1 MLCSGV
7 VFSRSVFIGAIKHLL
22 ISAKIEYTNTLI
34 FFAIIKVLEFG
45 DDRDN
50 MPAM

>member
-7 VFSRSVFIGAIKHLL
+7 VFSRSVFIREIKHLL
-22 ISAKIEYTNTLI
+22 ISVKIEYTSTEI
-34 FFAIIKVLEFG
+34 FFTIIKVLEFG